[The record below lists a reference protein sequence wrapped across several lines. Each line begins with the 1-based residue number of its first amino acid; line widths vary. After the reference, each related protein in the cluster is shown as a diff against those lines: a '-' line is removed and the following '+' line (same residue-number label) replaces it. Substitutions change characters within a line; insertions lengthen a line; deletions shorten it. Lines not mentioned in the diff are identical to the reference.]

1 MQRLN
6 LSPSLEIS
14 RIIYGMWRLDSDQN
28 KSTNHINNK
37 VNLCLNQGITTF
49 DQAAVYGGYSSE
61 ALFGKVIKSNSS
73 LRDKLEIVSKCGI
86 INPSDRYPSVSNSYY
101 DTSREHLIESVEFS
115 LKNLCTDYLDLL
127 LIHRQD
133 PLMNHFETGDALDAL
148 IESGKVKE
156 VDI

>member
-37 VNLCLNQGITTF
+37 INLCLNQGITTF

-73 LRDKLEIVSKCGI
+73 FDISFTISEITKSIFGFILFKI
-86 INPSDRYPSVSNSYY
+86 FD
-101 DTSREHLIESVEFS
+101 SVEIEMFFV
-115 LKNLCTDYLDLL
+115 
-127 LIHRQD
+127 LINTIKF
-133 PLMNHFETGDALDAL
+133 LVL
-148 IESGKVKE
+148 
-156 VDI
+156 

>member
-37 VNLCLNQGITTF
+37 INLCLNQGITTF

-73 LRDKLEIVSKCGI
+73 LRNKLEIVSK
-86 INPSDRYPSVSNSYY
+86 
-101 DTSREHLIESVEFS
+101 
-115 LKNLCTDYLDLL
+115 
-127 LIHRQD
+127 
-133 PLMNHFETGDALDAL
+133 
-148 IESGKVKE
+148 
-156 VDI
+156 